1 MELKDKLYRDNLE
14 QLLEK
19 SQGKELLNLKETAE
33 ILGFRDTRTVK
44 KRYPFA
50 DGYISIT
57 TLARC
62 LTPEFP
68 KNCRIDK

>member
-14 QLLEK
+14 RLLEK
-19 SQGKELLNLKETAE
+19 SNGKEILNLRETAE

-44 KRYPFA
+44 KRYPFV
-50 DGYISIT
+50 DGYISLA

-62 LTPEFP
+62 LTPEFSRGYEAE
-68 KNCRIDK
+68 N